1 MDARLRRLLIAA
13 LLTSFA
19 LPGNAT
25 MLRQMSLADLA
36 TRADKVFRGRVVGI
50 DTTTVRA
57 GGSDL
62 PVTVYRL
69 KVGEEFK
76 GAFAAPKGEPVIEVR
91 MLSAQKGAASTASS
105 KKLSALGDLPQ
116 LAMGRDYV
124 LFTTSPSAIGLSTTV
139 GLGQG
144 AFAIQSGTKDELVA
158 NAYGNAGLAGGRTA
172 AASLPRSGAIPYAQL
187 AQAIR
192 QVMAEVQR

>member
-1 MDARLRRLLIAA
+1 MHARLRRPLLAA

-36 TRADKVFRGRVVGI
+36 TRADRVFRGRVVGI
-50 DTTTVRA
+50 DSTTVHA

-76 GAFAAPKGEPVIEVR
+76 GAFDAPKGEPVIEVR
-91 MLSAQKGAASTASS
+91 MLSANKGAAPSGNA
-105 KKLSALGDLPQ
+105 KKLAALSDLPQ
-116 LAMGRDYV
+116 LAMGGEYV
-124 LFTTSPSAIGLSTTV
+124 LFTTRPSAIGLSTTV

-144 AFAIQSGTKDELVA
+144 AFAIQSGTKEELVA
-158 NAYGNAGLAGGRTA
+158 NAYGNAGLARGKA
-172 AASLPRSGAIPYAQL
+172 AAADLPRGGAIPYAQL

-192 QVMAEVQR
+192 QAVAEVQQ